1 MEGNID
7 IIFVYKS
14 IDIPLILNAKDGV
27 IKNMF
32 YVLFL
37 GGVAFAATRVF
48 EYYIRLDLIQKYLHR
63 LYIVCI
69 KYLSSIECT
78 KYTYVFSFR

>member
-14 IDIPLILNAKDGV
+14 IDIPLNAKDGV

-37 GGVAFAATRVF
+37 GGVAFAATWVF
-48 EYYIRLDLIQKYLHR
+48 EYCIRLDLI
-63 LYIVCI
+63 
-69 KYLSSIECT
+69 
-78 KYTYVFSFR
+78 